1 MTAVER
7 IMAKLGAV
15 GVLAILLTLSAL
27 LNLWQFNRA
36 GKADARCATR
46 IAELTSKA
54 QEAATQRDTGAV
66 EIAAEAADDAAATTT
81 QTQSDTADR

>member
-1 MTAVER
+1 MFER
-7 IMAKLGAV
+7 ILAKVGTL

-46 IAELTSKA
+46 IAELTSRA
-54 QEAATQRDTGAV
+54 
-66 EIAAEAADDAAATTT
+66 
-81 QTQSDTADR
+81 